1 LLIEID
7 HPNFSS
13 IELRGQTLIVHSMQA
28 GPRVLREN
36 VQDAAVVAQ
45 GSVVQIMAFLN
56 ADYAWFFRGQ
66 DELHS
71 ERLELGQSYGGGGRL
86 IQDGLGR
93 CHLFYFVRPSPGP
106 SCLLCHHH
114 FTDAWSGP
122 QTVSAN
128 VFGEPWGFSVSWH
141 SDQYLHL
148 AYLAHKDRRLLY
160 RVYDL
165 EHGLWSGAV
174 TFSEASCAHPHFV
187 SAGPLHL
194 FWLEE
199 LEQTMLKARHKTEH
213 WSAPISLST
222 GRGHAG
228 SVGFS
233 HASGQWSVL
242 WGEGSDFYQVPFGRW
257 EERRAV
263 ERGDFEYVWKVQ
275 GGLTLPV
282 YKGKQQ
288 MEAKE
293 EAQPQEEARPEV
305 QEEKKQLAA
314 QEQEAFAQRLAEE
327 RSRQA
332 RAQAAFMEQAF
343 RTLKEWEEVKEEIR
357 VWRREWKPPQPV
369 DLTPLTTRLDRLERR
384 VLSLKQA
391 QEEERLQGETGRAQ
405 LERELLRLRARL
417 EELELQQKAKPR
429 SFWWRVLGRA

>member
-1 LLIEID
+1 
-7 HPNFSS
+7 
-13 IELRGQTLIVHSMQA
+13 
-28 GPRVLREN
+28 
-36 VQDAAVVAQ
+36 
-45 GSVVQIMAFLN
+45 
-56 ADYAWFFRGQ
+56 
-66 DELHS
+66 
-71 ERLELGQSYGGGGRL
+71 
-86 IQDGLGR
+86 
-93 CHLFYFVRPSPGP
+93 
-106 SCLLCHHH
+106 
-114 FTDAWSGP
+114 
-122 QTVSAN
+122 
-128 VFGEPWGFSVSWH
+128 
-141 SDQYLHL
+141 
-148 AYLAHKDRRLLY
+148 
-160 RVYDL
+160 
-165 EHGLWSGAV
+165 
-174 TFSEASCAHPHFV
+174 
-187 SAGPLHL
+187 
-194 FWLEE
+194 
-199 LEQTMLKARHKTEH
+199 
-213 WSAPISLST
+213 
-222 GRGHAG
+222 
-228 SVGFS
+228 
-233 HASGQWSVL
+233 
-242 WGEGSDFYQVPFGRW
+242 
-257 EERRAV
+257 
-263 ERGDFEYVWKVQ
+263 
-275 GGLTLPV
+275 
-282 YKGKQQ
+282 